1 MLVPRSANPGPRPSV
16 KAFRPTITLTE
27 GAGGF
32 LPGEPLGCLG
42 MWDQGDSQ
50 SPGPLR
56 DAYRAK
62 AGAA

>member
-1 MLVPRSANPGPRPSV
+1 M